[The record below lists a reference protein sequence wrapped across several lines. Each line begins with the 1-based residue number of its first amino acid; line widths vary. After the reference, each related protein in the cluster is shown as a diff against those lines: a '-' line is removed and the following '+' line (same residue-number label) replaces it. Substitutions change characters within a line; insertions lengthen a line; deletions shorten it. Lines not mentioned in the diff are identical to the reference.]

1 MPSSLSGLQRVQKLL
16 LLQIDDQLR
25 SYYLLQHLDQE
36 GEVTNRPAVTEDVV
50 VEALLLQ
57 TWNNPGILRASGSW
71 PEAREQFTIC
81 VMCNYCRQND
91 VILQENGGEGVQA
104 AGLRCTLLDELCHNL
119 NWLQLEI
126 HSFEI
131 TSTKEGVM
139 KERILLSLSWK

>member
-57 TWNNPGILRASGSW
+57 TWNNPGILRASGS
-71 PEAREQFTIC
+71 
-81 VMCNYCRQND
+81 
-91 VILQENGGEGVQA
+91 
-104 AGLRCTLLDELCHNL
+104 
-119 NWLQLEI
+119 
-126 HSFEI
+126 
-131 TSTKEGVM
+131 
-139 KERILLSLSWK
+139 